1 MTTQE
6 NAQLRDLLARKI
18 QEYTDAIAYIK
29 ERCEID
35 DMAGEFLAESAHIRA
50 ARTIAKDMLN
60 ELRPTSTNYVE
71 ATLDNIKATQE

>member
-6 NAQLRDLLARKI
+6 NAQLRDLLARKT
-18 QEYTDAIAYIK
+18 QESTDAIAYIK

>member
-6 NAQLRDLLARKI
+6 NAQLRDLLAKKI
-18 QEYTDAIAYIK
+18 QEYTDAIDYIK
-29 ERCEID
+29 ERCEVD
-35 DMAGEFLAESAHIRA
+35 DLADGFLAESAHIRA

-71 ATLDNIKATQE
+71 ASIDNIKATQE

>member
-6 NAQLRDLLARKI
+6 NAQLRDLLAKKI

-35 DMAGEFLAESAHIRA
+35 DLSGEFLAESAYIRD

-71 ATLDNIKATQE
+71 ATLDNIKATLE

>member
-6 NAQLRDLLARKI
+6 NAQLRDLFARKI
-18 QEYTDAIAYIK
+18 QKYTDAIAYIK

-35 DMAGEFLAESAHIRA
+35 ELAGEFLAESAHIRA